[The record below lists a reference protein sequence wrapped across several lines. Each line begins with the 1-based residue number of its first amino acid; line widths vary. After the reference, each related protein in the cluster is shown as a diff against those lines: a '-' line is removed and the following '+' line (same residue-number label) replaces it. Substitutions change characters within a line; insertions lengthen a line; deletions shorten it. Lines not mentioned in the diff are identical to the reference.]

1 MGFFWVANQTITM
14 SYVDGQ
20 LADFR
25 GGRMGGPSERARV
38 VSGASGQKVR
48 YSFAT
53 GAVTPA
59 TALVLTLVG
68 ATPDPIGVLSGTNT
82 WTPND
87 ASSRYLVQV
96 HLQTNTGS
104 AAALA
109 AAIETNSGT
118 VVQCAGEAGVTGVMH
133 LTLTTDAIDFTTA
146 LNLQVIPLVGAG
158 VLGDPTGTSQAAVN
172 HIDITRLS
180 VQ

>member
-1 MGFFWVANQTITM
+1 M

-25 GGRMGGPSERARV
+25 GGRMGGPQERARIV
-38 VSGASGQKVR
+38 VGAAGQRVR

-82 WTPND
+82 WTPTD
-87 ASSRYLVQV
+87 TSSRYLVHV

-109 AAIETNSGT
+109 AAIYTNTGT

-133 LTLTTDAIDFTTA
+133 LFLSSDNIDFSSA
-146 LNLQVIPLVGAG
+146 LNLQIIPLVGAG

-172 HIDITRLS
+172 HLDIIKLT
-180 VQ
+180 VM

>member
-1 MGFFWVANQTITM
+1 M

-20 LADFR
+20 VGGFR
-25 GGRMGGPSERARV
+25 GGRTGGPVERARL
-38 VSGASGQKVR
+38 VSGAVGQAVR

-53 GAVTPA
+53 GAVTPG

-68 ATPDPIGVLSGTNT
+68 ASPDPIGSINISGNT

-87 ASSRYLVQV
+87 TKSRYLIHV

-109 AAIETNSGT
+109 AAIETNGGT
-118 VVQCAGEAGVTGVMH
+118 VPVCAGEAGVTGVMH
-133 LTLTTDAIDFTTA
+133 LVLTADNIDFTTA
-146 LNLQVIPLVGAG
+146 LNVQVIPLIGAG
-158 VLGDPTGTSQAAVN
+158 VLGDPTGTSNASVN
-172 HIDITRLS
+172 HIDIIRMA
-180 VQ
+180 VV